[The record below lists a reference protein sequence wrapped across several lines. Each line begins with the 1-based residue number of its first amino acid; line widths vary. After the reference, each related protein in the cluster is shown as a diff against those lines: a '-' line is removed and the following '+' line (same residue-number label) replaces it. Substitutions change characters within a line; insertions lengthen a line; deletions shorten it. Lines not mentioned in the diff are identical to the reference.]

1 MNVYYDFMLNKKKYN
16 TNFFH
21 YNNYIISKYKSSS
34 YITNTIN
41 NLKGSNFNYNIFISI
56 VKGIFYGFIT
66 FIIDDII
73 SKVLNKE

>member
-66 FIIDDII
+66 FIIDDRI
-73 SKVLNKE
+73 SKALNKE